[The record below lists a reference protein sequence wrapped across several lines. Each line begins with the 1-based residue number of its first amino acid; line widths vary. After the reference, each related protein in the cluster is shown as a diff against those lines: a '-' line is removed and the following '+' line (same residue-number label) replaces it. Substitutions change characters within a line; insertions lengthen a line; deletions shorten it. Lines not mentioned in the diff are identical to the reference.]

1 MPVWVVANAFRK
13 QAMKAIKAAGGGKT
27 GLDKVRKS
35 NPNWFTYKTKAGS
48 TSAKPKAKTKAT
60 TAAKKGKGG
69 FDEVQLEKYRDAY
82 RNRKKDKRWDRLP
95 QDVKD
100 RLLK

>member
-27 GLDKVRKS
+27 GLDKVRKAK
-35 NPNWFTYKTKAGS
+35 PEWFTYKTKAGS
-48 TSAKPKAKTKAT
+48 KPAAKKPT
-60 TAAKKGKGG
+60 TVKRSPAKKGKGG

>member
-27 GLDKVRKS
+27 GLDKVRKAK
-35 NPNWFTYKTKAGS
+35 PDWFTYKTKAS
-48 TSAKPKAKTKAT
+48 SKP
-60 TAAKKGKGG
+60 AAKKSTTAKKSTAKTGKGG
-69 FDEVQLEKYRDAY
+69 FSEVQLEKYRDMY
-82 RNRKKDKRWDRLP
+82 KNRKNDKRWDRLSP
-95 QDVKD
+95 DIKN

>member
-1 MPVWVVANAFRK
+1 MPVWVVANAFK
-13 QAMKAIKAAGGGKT
+13 SQAMKAIKAAGGGKT

-48 TSAKPKAKTKAT
+48 TPAKAKPKAKAT

-69 FDEVQLEKYRDAY
+69 FSEAQLAKYRDVY
-82 RNRKKDKRWDRLP
+82 KNRKKDKRWDSLP